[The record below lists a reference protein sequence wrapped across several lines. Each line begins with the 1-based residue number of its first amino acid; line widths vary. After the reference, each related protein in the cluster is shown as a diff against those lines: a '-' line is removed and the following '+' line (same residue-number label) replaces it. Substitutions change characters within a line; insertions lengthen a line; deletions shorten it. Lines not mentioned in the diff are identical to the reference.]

1 MTDIFKGLKLWKLKI
16 FLVFTCNLIILK
28 TGLNFLSVLV
38 KGDETIIIKVTIK
51 YIHQTKDFL
60 FILFGGSVKK
70 Y

>member
-38 KGDETIIIKVTIK
+38 KGDETLSL
-51 YIHQTKDFL
+51 IH
-60 FILFGGSVKK
+60 I
-70 Y
+70 